1 MKLDRN
7 GYRSSLFNTEE
18 DVCYLCTSEVQT
30 ARHEVLHGPNRQLSK
45 RYGLWLNLCP
55 NCHELV
61 HKEDNGKYLYLKEDA
76 QRLFEEEY
84 PDKNFLQIFGRNY
97 L

>member
-7 GYRSSLFNTEE
+7 GYRASLFNTESGF
-18 DVCYLCTSEVQT
+18 CYIHRGEVAT
-30 ARHEVLHGPNRQLSK
+30 ARHEILHGANRNNSK
-45 RYGLWLNLCP
+45 RYGLWINVCP
-55 NCHELV
+55 DCHKLV
-61 HKEDNGKYLYLKEDA
+61 HLEDNGKYLYLKEDA

-84 PDKNFLQIFGRNY
+84 PDKDFVAIFGRNY